1 MKIKAF
7 QVGDLGTN
15 CYVVWD
21 ETTLH
26 AAIIDPGDDGKYL
39 LDSVK
44 QLHLELQLILLTHGH
59 FDHTGAV
66 MDLYNATG
74 APVYIHQADKDLS
87 NPFGGQLELP
97 ADVRFYGEGDTV
109 TLDSLSFHVLHT
121 PGHTPGSV
129 CLMAEDVLFTGDT
142 LFRGSCGR
150 TDFPGGSWSQ
160 MCKSLKRL
168 YELPGDYAVL
178 CGHTGSSK
186 LSFERQT
193 NDFMRSAVQ
202 E

>member
-1 MKIKAF
+1 MKIKAI

-15 CYVVWD
+15 CYIVWD
-21 ETTLH
+21 EHTNQ
-26 AAIIDPGDDGKYL
+26 AAIIDPGDDGAYL
-39 LDSVK
+39 LEELK
-44 QLHLELQLILLTHGH
+44 KLHLELKLILLTHGH

-66 MDLYNATG
+66 MDLYRATH
-74 APVYIHQADKDLS
+74 AQVYIHKADRNLV
-87 NPFGGQLELP
+87 NPFGGALVLP
-97 ADVRFYGEGDTV
+97 EDVRFYDEGDQV
-109 TLDSLSFHVLHT
+109 TLDSLTFKVLHT

-150 TDFPGGSWSQ
+150 TDFPGGSWTQ
-160 MCKSLKRL
+160 MCHSLKRL
-168 YELPGDYAVL
+168 YDLPGDYAVL

-186 LSFERQT
+186 LSYERLT

-202 E
+202 G

>member
-1 MKIKAF
+1 
-7 QVGDLGTN
+7 
-15 CYVVWD
+15 
-21 ETTLH
+21 
-26 AAIIDPGDDGKYL
+26 
-39 LDSVK
+39 
-44 QLHLELQLILLTHGH
+44 
-59 FDHTGAV
+59 
-66 MDLYNATG
+66 
-74 APVYIHQADKDLS
+74 
-87 NPFGGQLELP
+87 
-97 ADVRFYGEGDTV
+97 
-109 TLDSLSFHVLHT
+109 
-121 PGHTPGSV
+121 
-129 CLMAEDVLFTGDT
+129 MAEDVLFTGDT